1 MEGQKTKS
9 DFIEWDKLQL
19 LTQQLERDKDYKF
32 CLLITTSMYLG
43 TRIGDTLQLRWNDLM
58 GREHLELKEKKTGK
72 TRKILINHHLMET
85 IIRIHK
91 KMNPQ
96 NLDDFIFLNDM
107 GTKPI
112 SQQFVNG
119 KLKRL
124 VVKYQTVKDP
134 TKVKSHSIRKSFGR
148 RVYGNRITGQSVDCC
163 FSMRY
168 STTPVSRPPKS
179 IWVSVKKSCH
189 RCTKTCKQPI
199 WIPRE
204 VPYITGIFKIFSF
217 WDKKSGLL
225 AKMELFIG
233 ITLKT
238 IIMENLYNKLSS
250 EEYRRRFYVLVV
262 YRTTKTL
269 LAKVIQF
276 NDQIS
281 QWGTK

>member
-43 TRIGDTLQLRWNDLM
+43 TRIGDTLQLHWNDLM
-58 GREHLELKEKKTGK
+58 NREHLELTEKKTGK
-72 TRKILINHHLMET
+72 TRKILINHHLRET
-85 IIRIHK
+85 ITRIHK

-112 SQQFVNG
+112 SRQFVNG

-148 RVYGNRITGQSVDCC
+148 RVWEQDNRSE
-163 FSMRY
+163 R
-168 STTPVSRPPKS
+168 
-179 IWVSVKKSCH
+179 
-189 RCTKTCKQPI
+189 
-199 WIPRE
+199 
-204 VPYITGIFKIFSF
+204 
-217 WDKKSGLL
+217 GLL
-225 AKMELFIG
+225 LLNEVFNHSSIKTTKIYLGIREKEL
-233 ITLKT
+233 LSVY
-238 IIMENLYNKLSS
+238 ENL
-250 EEYRRRFYVLVV
+250 
-262 YRTTKTL
+262 
-269 LAKVIQF
+269 
-276 NDQIS
+276 
-281 QWGTK
+281 